1 MSRLKDLAL
10 KAKGA
15 IPINAKRST
24 EWNKV
29 RKQHLIDNPICAA
42 CGETKKLEVHHI
54 KPFHLYPELELDP
67 DNLITLCETASKG
80 IICHMCIGHRGNYKD
95 WNPDVR
101 EDAKAI
107 SEFLTQEKD
116 EIL

>member
-15 IPINAKRST
+15 IPINVKRSK

-29 RKQHLIDNPICAA
+29 RKQHLINNPFCAA

-67 DNLITLCETASKG
+67 DNLITLCETASNG
-80 IICHMCIGHRGNYKD
+80 IICHLCIGHRGNYKD
-95 WNPDVR
+95 CNPNVKQ
-101 EDAKAI
+101 DAEAMI
-107 SEFLTQEKD
+107 EFLNHERD
-116 EIL
+116 GIL

>member
-15 IPINAKRST
+15 IPINAKRSK

-54 KPFHLYPELELDP
+54 NPFHLYPELELDP

-80 IICHMCIGHRGNYKD
+80 IICHLNIGHNGNYKEI
-95 WNPDVR
+95 NNNVL
-101 EDAKAI
+101 EDAQNI
-107 SEFLTQEKD
+107 FERLSEKPD
-116 EIL
+116 